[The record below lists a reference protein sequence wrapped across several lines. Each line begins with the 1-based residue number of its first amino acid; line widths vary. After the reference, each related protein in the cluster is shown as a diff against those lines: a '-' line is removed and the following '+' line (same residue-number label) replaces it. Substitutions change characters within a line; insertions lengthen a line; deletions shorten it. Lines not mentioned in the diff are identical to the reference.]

1 MKKAI
6 SNRLFHMTAL
16 LLVLALLTA
25 GCSGTGT
32 AGGSSDAGSAAT
44 GVKSASEQEESTAA
58 ADAPADANTDSKTK
72 ETGSV
77 GQAAKAETAA
87 AEEDMSA
94 ANAAAAAQAGALN
107 TDSDWVT
114 FLLLCNEGMNNTG
127 SNVGNTLMG
136 VSVNPDT
143 GKVRLMMVTWD
154 TFVEYEGYDI
164 PQLLDM
170 PYRNNGPEEAVKVF
184 DANFDTHIDR
194 FMSLNFLNLASL
206 IDAYGGVDVDL
217 SRAERNALNGL
228 VASKRRSLQSQ
239 AGSNVLTQHA
249 LDMLEQDYH
258 LTDFGPDTHLNGLQA
273 VAYGWLQYD
282 SVYNCCER
290 EVEVIADLFDRVGIE
305 INKEV
310 AFYTDATGAPDAG
323 ETRRPIN
330 LDNVTEDDRRFLSE
344 SLSPIMEMSYT
355 NLSQEDFSDMA
366 LAFARAAYAA
376 SREGVDILD
385 NLEREI
391 MPLES
396 KDSYEI
402 VAGTEGH
409 VIDYEANSKA
419 MKEFLYRTED

>member
-6 SNRLFHMTAL
+6 YKRLFHVTAL
-16 LLVLALLTA
+16 LLVLVLLAA
-25 GCSGTGT
+25 GCGGTGG

-44 GVKSASEQEESTAA
+44 GQETASDQEESTET
-58 ADAPADANTDSKTK
+58 ADALADTNTKSAGSAGEAANT
-72 ETGSV
+72 
-77 GQAAKAETAA
+77 ETAA
-87 AEEDMSA
+87 AEEDLSA

-107 TDSDWVT
+107 ADSDWVT

-136 VSVNPDT
+136 VSVNPDS

-228 VASKRRSLQSQ
+228 VSSKRRSLQSQ
-239 AGSNVLTQHA
+239 AGSNLLTQHA
-249 LDMLEQDYH
+249 LDMLEGDYH

-323 ETRRPIN
+323 ETRHPIN
-330 LDNVTEDDRRFLSE
+330 LDNVTEEDRKFLSE

-391 MPLES
+391 MPLEA
-396 KDSYEI
+396 KNPYEI

>member
-6 SNRLFHMTAL
+6 YKRLFHVAAL
-16 LLVLALLTA
+16 LLVVALLAA
-25 GCSGTGT
+25 GCGGTGG

-44 GVKSASEQEESTAA
+44 GQETASDQEESTET
-58 ADAPADANTDSKTK
+58 ADALADTNTKSAGSAGEAANT
-72 ETGSV
+72 
-77 GQAAKAETAA
+77 ETAA
-87 AEEDMSA
+87 AEEDLSA

-107 TDSDWVT
+107 ADSDWVT

-136 VSVNPDT
+136 VSVNPDS

-228 VASKRRSLQSQ
+228 VSSKRRSLQSQ
-239 AGSNVLTQHA
+239 AGSNLLTQHA
-249 LDMLEQDYH
+249 LDMLEGDYH

-323 ETRRPIN
+323 ETRHPIN
-330 LDNVTEDDRRFLSE
+330 LDNVTEEDRKFLSE

-391 MPLES
+391 MPLEA
-396 KDSYEI
+396 KNPYEI

>member
-1 MKKAI
+1 MKKAR
-6 SNRLFHMTAL
+6 SNRLFHVTAL
-16 LLVLALLTA
+16 LLVLTLLAA
-25 GCSGTGT
+25 GCGG

-44 GVKSASEQEESTAA
+44 GVENASEQEESTKT
-58 ADAPADANTDSKTK
+58 ADASTDKNTGDAG
-72 ETGSV
+72 E
-77 GQAAKAETAA
+77 AATTETAA
-87 AEEDMSA
+87 AEDDMSA
-94 ANAAAAAQAGALN
+94 ANAAAAAQAGALSA
-107 TDSDWVT
+107 DSDWVT

-136 VSVNPDT
+136 VSVNSNS

-154 TFVEYEGYDI
+154 TFIEYEGYDV
-164 PQLLDM
+164 PQLIDM

-194 FMSLNFLNLASL
+194 FMSLNFLNLAHL
-206 IDAYGGVDVDL
+206 IDTYGGVNVDI
-217 SRAERNALNGL
+217 SRAERNAINGL
-228 VASKRRSLQSQ
+228 VASKRRSLQSE
-239 AGSNVLTQHA
+239 AGSNMLTQHA
-249 LDMLEQDYH
+249 LDMLEEDYH

-290 EVEVIADLFDRVGIE
+290 EVEVVADLFDNVGIE

-310 AFYTDATGAPDAG
+310 AFYTDASGPPDAS

-330 LDNVTEDDRRFLSE
+330 LDDVTEEDRKFLSE

-355 NLSQEDFSDMA
+355 NLSKDDFSDMA

-385 NLEREI
+385 NLDREI
-391 MPLES
+391 FPLEA
-396 KDSYEI
+396 KDPYEI

-409 VIDYEANSKA
+409 VIDYEANSQA